1 MDAFMF
7 HNPTRFV
14 FGPDAELQSGEQ
26 IKKLGISKVLLVYG
40 QGSVQRSGLLDRV
53 KQSLKAAGIAW
64 WELGGV
70 LPNPLSGPVYQ
81 GIELVRREGIEALF
95 GVGGGSAIDTAKA
108 IALGSQYEGD
118 FWDLYMGKAIPKKG
132 MPVITVLT
140 LAAAGSESSNS
151 TVITHEQSLLK
162 RGCRSEFN
170 RPVLSLMNPALTY
183 TVPKDQK
190 ANGVS
195 DMMAHI
201 YERYFTNSKDVEL
214 SDELCEGVLR
224 CIIKAA
230 PIALREP
237 QNYAAHAD
245 LMWAGTLAHNDTLS
259 PGRQQDWSCH
269 AMSHG
274 VSARHGAP
282 HGAALAVLFP
292 HWMAYQLD
300 HDVARFDRFATRVMG
315 VDAAKGAP
323 RERALEGLRLLR
335 EFYNSLGLPQHLGAF
350 GVTEGDIDQL
360 AQDVPYRP
368 DGHAGFFRPLTIEN
382 VKAIYRLAL

>member
-14 FGPDAELQSGEQ
+14 FGPDAELQAGEQ
-26 IKKLGISKVLLVYG
+26 IKRLGISKVLLVYG

-53 KQSLKAAGIAW
+53 KQSLKDAGIRF

-81 GIELVRREGIEALF
+81 GVELVRREGIEALM

-108 IALGSQYEGD
+108 IGLGSQYEGD
-118 FWDLYMGKAIPKKG
+118 FWNLYLGKDTPKKG
-132 MPVITVLT
+132 LPIITVLT

-151 TVITHEQSLLK
+151 SVITHEQSLLK
-162 RGCRSEFN
+162 RGCRSEHN
-170 RPVLSLMNPALTY
+170 KPVLSLMNPTLTY
-183 TVPKDQK
+183 SVPKDQK
-190 ANGVS
+190 ANGVA

-214 SDELCEGVLR
+214 SDQLCEGALR
-224 CIIKAA
+224 CIIRAA
-230 PIALREP
+230 PVAIDNP
-237 QNYAAHAD
+237 DDYASHAD

-269 AMSHG
+269 GMSHG

-300 HDVARFDRFATRVMG
+300 HDAARFDRFAVQVLG
-315 VDAAKGAP
+315 VDAAKGTP
-323 RERALEGLRLLR
+323 KERALEGLRRLR
-335 EFYNSLGLPQHLGAF
+335 DFYNSLGLPDHLGAF
-350 GVTEGDIDQL
+350 GVREADIDQL
-360 AQDVPYRP
+360 VKDVPYRA
-368 DGHAGFFRPLTIEN
+368 DGHAGFFRPLTAED
-382 VKAIYRLAL
+382 VRAIYKLAL